1 MLKCIKNFFTEEDGM
16 GVIEI
21 VIIIGVLVALALLFQ
36 DRIKEFAKNLMDT
49 MFGEDGDG
57 GPPKPNFNDDDIT

>member
-21 VIIIGVLVALALLFQ
+21 VIIIAVLVGLALLFRTQ
-36 DRIKEFAKNLMDT
+36 ISKFAGSLMKKVFNT
-49 MFGEDGDG
+49 GTVPTGELTGE
-57 GPPKPNFNDDDIT
+57 

>member
-21 VIIIGVLVALALLFQ
+21 VIIIAVLVGLALLFRTQ
-36 DRIKEFAKNLMDT
+36 IGNFASNLMQKVFTTDNVNNNELPYT
-49 MFGEDGDG
+49 PTE
-57 GPPKPNFNDDDIT
+57 K

>member
-21 VIIIGVLVALALLFQ
+21 VIIISVLVALALLFK
-36 DRIKEFAKNLMDT
+36 DRISKFAKNLMDI
-49 MFGEDGDG
+49 MFGEDNKG
-57 GPPKPNFNDDDIT
+57 GIEKPDFT